1 MVLCLCLILGVVIL
15 MSNIYVILDGKYD
28 VIFGIALG
36 CLISAIIVGLGIIA
50 S

>member
-1 MVLCLCLILGVVIL
+1 MFMFNFRGSHINVEY
-15 MSNIYVILDGKYD
+15 IYVVLDSKHD
-28 VIFGIALG
+28 IIFGIALG